1 MKIGRSSVFLI
12 LALAALSLAQAQER
26 TQVTMWIG
34 VGGPAL
40 CFIEHIIAP
49 FNAQSDTVEVVPTMQ
64 PALWDAIRTALA
76 GGAGPDI
83 VGTPGPSFVFE
94 LARAGKLLPL
104 DEFAEEFGWSQYIF
118 GWALDLGRVGG
129 TLYSIPDEIEAMVL
143 YYNKTLFEERGWELP
158 TTMDELVALAA
169 QIQAEGVIPFAH
181 SNSEWRPAN
190 EWFVGE
196 FLNQVAGPEKVY
208 EALIGERPW
217 TDPEFVRAIELL
229 NRMQQEGWFMG
240 GLDRYYT
247 VTFDEK
253 LTLFGDGQAAMNI
266 EGTWLMATIGDFFGE
281 EAGNHNEWDV
291 MPVPSSTG
299 EVYFSIGL
307 GHTFSINRNSA
318 NPRAAAEFLTYFYT
332 PETQGRRVV
341 ECGGNP
347 SPINLGVE
355 VLEGADPRQVR
366 IIEEM
371 TEAFE
376 ANNYGY
382 TTWTFWPP
390 RSNVYIWEEI
400 ERVWAGRMTAEQY
413 LAGLQ
418 RIFDEEM
425 AAGVALPIPA
435 R

>member
-1 MKIGRSSVFLI
+1 MKIGRGSVFLI
-12 LALAALSLAQAQER
+12 LVLAALSWAQVQER
-26 TQVTMWIG
+26 TQVTMWLETG
-34 VGGPAL
+34 AGGICTL
-40 CFIEHIIAP
+40 NHIIAP
-49 FNAQSDTVEVVPTMQ
+49 FNAQSDTIEVVGTMQ
-64 PALWDAIRTALA
+64 AAYWDATRTALA

-104 DEFAEEFGWSQYIF
+104 DEFAEEFGWSQNIF
-118 GWALDLGRVGG
+118 GWALDLGRLDG
-129 TLYSIPDEIEAMVL
+129 TLYSIPDSVETIVL

-158 TTMDELVALAA
+158 TTMDELVALTA

-181 SNSEWRPAN
+181 SNAEWRPAN
-190 EWFVGE
+190 EHYVGE

-247 VTFDEK
+247 TPTDEM
-253 LTLFGDGQAAMNI
+253 LAALGDGKAAMAI
-266 EGTWLMATIGDFFGE
+266 TGTWFIGTMDDFFGE
-281 EAGNHNEWDV
+281 EAGNANEWDV

-299 EVYFSIGL
+299 EVYFSVGL
-307 GHTFSINRNSA
+307 GHTLSINRNSA
-318 NPRAAAEFLTYFYT
+318 NPRAAAEFLTYFYS
-332 PETQGRRVV
+332 PETQARRVV
-341 ECGGNP
+341 ECGEDPGP
-347 SPINLGVE
+347 VALDIE
-355 VLEGADPRQVR
+355 ALEGADPRHAR
-366 IIEEM
+366 ILEGME
-371 TEAFE
+371 EAFE
-376 ANNYGY
+376 AGNYGY

-418 RIFDEEM
+418 RIFDEEL
-425 AAGVALPIPA
+425 AAGVTLPIPA